1 VVTVAPV
8 PHKGGVTVGVR
19 VELDGASIAYL
30 PDHDAAGPDP
40 LVEALVD
47 GVDVLLHDGQF
58 RDGEERTARAYGHS
72 TVQDAVRLADRCGVG
87 RLVLTHHAPD
97 RTDAEL
103 DALAAA
109 ATTTPQ
115 GRPVSFARQDEVI
128 ESRPRTG
135 AR

>member
-1 VVTVAPV
+1 VVEGLVA
-8 PHKGGVTVGVR
+8 
-19 VELDGASIAYL
+19 
-30 PDHDAAGPDP
+30 
-40 LVEALVD
+40 

-58 RDGEERTARAYGHS
+58 RDEEHRTARAYGHS
-72 TVQDAVRLADRCGVG
+72 TVQDALRLADRADVG

-109 ATTTPQ
+109 VTATPQ

-135 AR
+135 VG